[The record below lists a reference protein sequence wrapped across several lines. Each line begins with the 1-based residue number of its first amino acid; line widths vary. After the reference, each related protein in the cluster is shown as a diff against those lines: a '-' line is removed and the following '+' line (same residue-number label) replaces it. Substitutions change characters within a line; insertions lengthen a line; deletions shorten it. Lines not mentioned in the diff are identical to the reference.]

1 VLPHHNS
8 ANQNN
13 DLCHLNHPPQLND
26 PQHSQLNVPQPIQQY
41 CSQPSQV
48 NNPNH
53 IQSDHEDSIDET
65 VPTSLLSTY
74 NPILQLFRII
84 ANVIHVLDNIL
95 NYMFFGDEHF

>member
-26 PQHSQLNVPQPIQQY
+26 PQHSQLNSPQPIQQH

-48 NNPNH
+48 NNPHH
-53 IQSDHEDSIDET
+53 IQSDHEDSIDDT
-65 VPTSLLSTY
+65 VPTSSLSTY